1 MIIKSMALFDLLCF
15 LLFQDCVVS
24 LPFSDDVDLLS
35 TSPHTKVQERSNMT
49 EQTISMEAGDGG
61 LLQNNETEIDLRA
74 VLCPWFT
81 WDYDVMCMDS
91 RGVFL
96 SIGHCLTYES
106 GKGVYEF
113 KCPYF
118 LLKGHQVSE
127 YEPGYISL
135 PNNISELNDYI
146 CGPMNRKGFLC
157 EECIDGFSVSMTSL
171 GHRCSNCTDAWYG
184 IPLYLVTELVP
195 VTAFYLLL
203 LVFQIHLTSAPMT
216 SFILYCQSVM
226 FVIAID
232 RPPPLERVIPQL
244 QRDKSFLLNLNLFL
258 YGPWNLDILRYILP
272 PFCVASGLNLKH
284 KALLGYVSILYPLF
298 LIFLTWVCIELHG
311 RNFRPIV
318 YLFAPFRKCLGRLKQ
333 DWGEKRDVV
342 DLFSAFFLLS
352 YSRLMYQASLFLEYG
367 KVTHISTHADDWKIW
382 YILDY
387 DSNIK
392 YGSSKY
398 IAIAIAS
405 LLIIF
410 IFNIL
415 PALLLIL
422 YPFKFTRSCLSK
434 CRLDTL
440 CLSAFMDKFHGC
452 YRNGLNG
459 GKDMRS
465 FAGVY
470 FLLRF
475 LPFFYY
481 PCKLYTISFSFGS
494 YLVLIFLSATLLIA
508 IAKPYKESYMNVFDT
523 ILLGQLTF
531 MSKMHTSDYYDG
543 MGTQIFLVNLIP
555 AIALVV
561 CLLYVK
567 VIKVYKFRCCRR
579 CVKNS
584 QTEDDLVNSL
594 LESNVRDRSETQPL
608 LNSTSSTRNYSD
620 EF

>member
-1 MIIKSMALFDLLCF
+1 MIIKFVAVFHLFCI
-15 LLFQDCVVS
+15 LFQGCVAS
-24 LPFSDDVDLLS
+24 PDDVDLLS
-35 TSPHTKVQERSNMT
+35 TAPRTKVQEPSNMT
-49 EQTISMEAGDGG
+49 EQMMSMEAGDGG
-61 LLQNNETEIDLRA
+61 LLNLQSNESEIDLRA

-81 WDYDVMCMDS
+81 WDSDVMCMDS

-118 LLKGHQVSE
+118 LLEGHQVSE

-135 PNNISELNDYI
+135 SNNISELNDYI
-146 CGPMNRKGFLC
+146 CEPMNRKGFLC

-226 FVIAID
+226 YVIAID

-284 KALLGYVSILYPLF
+284 KGLLGYVSILYPLF
-298 LIFLTWVCIELHG
+298 LIFLTCVCIELHG

-382 YILDY
+382 YI
-387 DSNIK
+387 
-392 YGSSKY
+392 
-398 IAIAIAS
+398 
-405 LLIIF
+405 
-410 IFNIL
+410 
-415 PALLLIL
+415 
-422 YPFKFTRSCLSK
+422 
-434 CRLDTL
+434 
-440 CLSAFMDKFHGC
+440 
-452 YRNGLNG
+452 
-459 GKDMRS
+459 
-465 FAGVY
+465 
-470 FLLRF
+470 
-475 LPFFYY
+475 
-481 PCKLYTISFSFGS
+481 
-494 YLVLIFLSATLLIA
+494 
-508 IAKPYKESYMNVFDT
+508 
-523 ILLGQLTF
+523 
-531 MSKMHTSDYYDG
+531 
-543 MGTQIFLVNLIP
+543 
-555 AIALVV
+555 
-561 CLLYVK
+561 
-567 VIKVYKFRCCRR
+567 
-579 CVKNS
+579 
-584 QTEDDLVNSL
+584 
-594 LESNVRDRSETQPL
+594 
-608 LNSTSSTRNYSD
+608 
-620 EF
+620 